1 MADKALLVSSPTM
14 ICLMLRIATAS
25 PPRTCLCINLV
36 HGDFAK
42 HPCDDKT
49 KDVFF
54 CGFYI
59 DHLLSFM
66 DWQYKNTAVTASF
79 VELRVN
85 SSRMCSVVKVFFGIV
100 FRVLTRM
107 ESVALT
113 PFWVYC

>member
-1 MADKALLVSSPTM
+1 
-14 ICLMLRIATAS
+14 
-25 PPRTCLCINLV
+25 
-36 HGDFAK
+36 
-42 HPCDDKT
+42 
-49 KDVFF
+49 
-54 CGFYI
+54 
-59 DHLLSFM
+59 M